1 MRRFLCVISVLL
13 LCLGLCG
20 CQVITKAGADTADDA
35 VLYEHGMELV
45 ELLDE
50 MLKTPE
56 YFQMMGGSE
65 TISRVITPYMQ
76 TDFSSPGGAYIIT
89 LPEDALSTLMSAA
102 EVDISGFSDSLREF
116 VDRRAFSSL
125 PSILNSRQG
134 AEILAAASIL
144 TVSDSWVGK
153 TLSESCYLLLV
164 YPDTCP
170 VMVSF
175 TGKEGAIS
183 GTASLLPGDPINGD
197 TLDVV
202 TDLFE
207 YLDLDGMDIRELD
220 IDTD

>member
-1 MRRFLCVISVLL
+1 MRRFLCVISALL

-20 CQVITKAGADTADDA
+20 CQVITKTGADTADDA
-35 VLYEHGMELV
+35 VLYEHGMELA

-65 TISRVITPYMQ
+65 TINGVITPYMQ

-89 LPEDALSTLMSAA
+89 LPENALSTLMSAA

-116 VDRRAFSSL
+116 VERRAFSSL

-164 YPDTCP
+164 YPNTCP
-170 VMVSF
+170 VIVSF
-175 TGKEGAIS
+175 TGKGGVIS

-197 TLDVV
+197 TLDAV